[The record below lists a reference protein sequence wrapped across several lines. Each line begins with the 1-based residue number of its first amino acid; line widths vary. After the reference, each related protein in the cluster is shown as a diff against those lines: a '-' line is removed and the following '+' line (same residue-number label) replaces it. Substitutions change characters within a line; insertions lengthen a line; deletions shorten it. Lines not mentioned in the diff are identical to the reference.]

1 MKNINKT
8 KLILACIP
16 VTLWLLI
23 GLLVD
28 PNPFR
33 LEILLSTIFRFLM
46 CFLISLEQT
55 KAKIFATIILFVF
68 IALLCYEGYIKAIYD
83 LPAILD
89 YPKFIFMFAT
99 YYLVICY
106 WPKKKRK
113 DDNES

>member
-33 LEILLSTIFRFLM
+33 LEILLSTAFLFLM
-46 CFLISLEQT
+46 CFLISVEQT

-68 IALLCYEGYIKAIYD
+68 GALLCYEGYIKAIYD

-89 YPKFIFMFAT
+89 YSKFIFMFVA

-113 DDNES
+113 DDNKA